1 MEYED
6 VCSYEP
12 TKRIYEDF
20 MKYDSIAKQIGEIN
34 EETKRL
40 NLETPTQ

>member
-6 VCSYEP
+6 ISSYEP

-20 MKYDSIAKQIGEIN
+20 RKYDEMAKQIGEIN
-34 EETKRL
+34 
-40 NLETPTQ
+40 